1 MANELA
7 SATIPQ
13 AAPAP
18 GLAPQQPA
26 PTDGATPASVALPSP
41 LDAVQ
46 SGQIPGITLSKFNE
60 NDPLHE
66 FVVSNFD
73 ALSKLGLDYVELA
86 GKDHL
91 SVVFNPAKITAESLQ
106 EAHKAGDL
114 EKIAPLAPSMPVKQD
129 NAPEAPADG
138 SDAPS
143 GGAPSSSGL
152 AGATLSPPAPRV
164 PAGVQEARGRN
175 LASISI
181 RPGVPSG
188 GPAAAFSK
196 RAF

>member
-7 SATIPQ
+7 SATIPSS
-13 AAPAP
+13 APANAE
-18 GLAPQQPA
+18 LARPPA
-26 PTDGATPASVALPSP
+26 PAEAPALPSP

-46 SGQIPGITLSKFNE
+46 AGQIPGITLSAFNDK
-60 NDPLHE
+60 DPLHE
-66 FVVSNFD
+66 FVVSNLD
-73 ALSKLGLDYVELA
+73 ALSKFGLDYVELT

-114 EKIAPLAPSMPVKQD
+114 DKIVPLAPSVPVKQ
-129 NAPEAPADG
+129 AAA
-138 SDAPS
+138 SDS
-143 GGAPSSSGL
+143 GEPGAPTDGAGSSQL
-152 AGATLSPPAPRV
+152 AGATLPAPRV